1 MNLRTSGS
9 FPHWF
14 GILQWKPQLLVFI
27 RSSFDGIVWSLWYG
41 VVRPSVHSF
50 FHNFCRQ
57 YIARHMWPRMLK
69 LTVYTS
75 YGKKKYIYFQG
86 HWAFIKNSGT
96 WILVRRIKQ
105 ELCSLGSL
113 NLVCTVHMERGRSL
127 LIFKV
132 KGHISRS
139 LGHYNEFWHLDPG
152 GQDIARTM
160 QPRLLKVRGP
170 FVEKFCIVK
179 DSYIGAM

>member
-1 MNLRTSGS
+1 
-9 FPHWF
+9 
-14 GILQWKPQLLVFI
+14 
-27 RSSFDGIVWSLWYG
+27 
-41 VVRPSVHSF
+41 
-50 FHNFCRQ
+50 
-57 YIARHMWPRMLK
+57 MWPRMLK

-75 YGKKKYIYFQG
+75 YGKRKKSIYFQG

-96 WILVRRIKQ
+96 WILVQRIKQ
-105 ELCSLGSL
+105 ELCSLGCL

-139 LGHYNEFWHLDPG
+139 LGHYNEFWHLDPCG
-152 GQDIARTM
+152 L
-160 QPRLLKVRGP
+160 RLLKVRGP

-179 DSYIGAM
+179 DSYIDTM